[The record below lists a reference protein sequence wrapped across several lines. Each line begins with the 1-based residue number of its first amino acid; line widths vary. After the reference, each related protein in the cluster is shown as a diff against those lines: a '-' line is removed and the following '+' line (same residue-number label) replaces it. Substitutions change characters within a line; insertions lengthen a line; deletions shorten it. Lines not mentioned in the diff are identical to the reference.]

1 LFECSPPQFD
11 QSTVP
16 EMNEISQ
23 PFPGILLCFRLAGRL
38 AVGRH
43 IAEIVLHNEHLD
55 FGAQGLE

>member
-1 LFECSPPQFD
+1 
-11 QSTVP
+11 
-16 EMNEISQ
+16 MNEISQ